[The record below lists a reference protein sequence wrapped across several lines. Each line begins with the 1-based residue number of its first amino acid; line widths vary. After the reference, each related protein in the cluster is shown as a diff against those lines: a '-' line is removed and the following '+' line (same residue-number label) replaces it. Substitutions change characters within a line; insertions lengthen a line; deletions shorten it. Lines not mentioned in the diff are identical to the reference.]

1 MEPDHLLIDL
11 YLYSETLLQSK
22 VQSQC
27 FYFFIS
33 FFFFQISKDYS
44 TNKAT

>member
-27 FYFFIS
+27 FYFF
-33 FFFFQISKDYS
+33 FFQISKDYS